1 MISRTDRTITVIK
14 TTSVGMAAINTG
26 TPNAVSVSCVKT
38 TNPRRIES
46 ATRAQRTTPHMP
58 RKKILCNFDC
68 EPNEHRE
75 DHEHRH
81 RAQDAP
87 CIAIGQ

>member
-1 MISRTDRTITVIK
+1 
-14 TTSVGMAAINTG
+14 
-26 TPNAVSVSCVKT
+26 
-38 TNPRRIES
+38 
-46 ATRAQRTTPHMP
+46 MP

-87 CIAIGQ
+87 RIAIGQCDGCDN